1 MLPVCMAKIENSL
14 RDMNLL
20 WFRCPMGQ
28 MPPRTRKVWTSA
40 TSQNERRQRTLV
52 EIKTVEHVVRSLIAL
67 GEGGQAKPLFH
78 ECQER
83 RKLVIGVA
91 DVAAPRIRRND
102 QQGNARS

>member
-1 MLPVCMAKIENSL
+1 MAKIENSL

-20 WFRCPMGQ
+20 WFRRPMGQ

-67 GEGGQAKPLFH
+67 GEGRQAEPLFH